1 MRASRLLSILM
12 TLQTRGQTSA
22 EVLAEE
28 FEVSVRTIYRDIDN
42 LSAAGVPVYAE
53 RGRSGGFRLMDG
65 YRTKLTGLNQPEA
78 EALFLASLPGPA
90 ADLGLREATAAAR
103 LKLLAALPEPARAAA
118 DAIGQRFHLDPA
130 PWYRDTEPGPLL
142 KTIAEALW
150 TDRRLAVR
158 YESWAGMVSR
168 DLGPLGVVLKGGV
181 WYLVAEAG
189 GKPLTYRISNILDAQ
204 VGEAAAV
211 RPPGFD
217 LAAYWRQ
224 WAKAF
229 EASMLTDEAVLLV
242 TEGGLQ
248 RLGRLN
254 AAVARAVQASAQPQ
268 PDGRFRV
275 VIPIEGPQNA
285 ARDLLSLA
293 AECEVLAPESLRTAI
308 ARHAAELA
316 AVYQSMIEE

>member
-12 TLQTRGQTSA
+12 TLQARGQTSA
-22 EVLAEE
+22 EALAEE

-42 LSAAGVPVYAE
+42 LSASGVPVYAE
-53 RGRSGGFRLMDG
+53 RGRTGGFRLMDG
-65 YRTKLTGLNQPEA
+65 YRTKLTGLSQPEA
-78 EALFLASLPGPA
+78 EALFLAGLPGPA

-103 LKLLAALPEPARAAA
+103 LKLLAALPASTRGAA
-118 DAIGQRFHLDPA
+118 DAVGQRFHLDPA
-130 PWYRDTEPGPLL
+130 PWYRDVEPGPLL

-150 TDRRLAVR
+150 TDRRIAVR
-158 YESWAGMVSR
+158 YESWREVVSR

-189 GKPLTYRISNILDAQ
+189 GKPLTYRVSNILQAT
-204 VGEAAAV
+204 VSEAAAV

-217 LAAYWRQ
+217 LSAYWRR

-229 EASMLTDEAVLLV
+229 EDSLLTDEAVLLV
-242 TEGGLQ
+242 SPSGLQ
-248 RLGRLN
+248 RLARLN
-254 AAVARAVQASAQPQ
+254 AAVARAAEQSARPQ
-268 PDGRFRV
+268 PDGRLRV

-293 AECEVLAPESLRTAI
+293 AECEVLSPESLRTTI

-316 AVYQSMIEE
+316 AVYG